1 MRTVFVLTRTML
13 LDRTVFVS
21 VEQRESEVPG
31 SVVLPLRR
39 AWLVLAVVVIAD
51 VMDLIDSSIANLA
64 GPSIRADLGGGQ
76 VTVQWV
82 LSAYTAAFALG
93 LVTSGRLGDLLGRRR
108 LFLLGMTGFTLA
120 SLACGLA
127 PDVVFLIVARTL
139 QGLFGSVMIP
149 QGMALV
155 KVVFPPQKLRQA
167 LIPFGPIMGLDTV
180 AGPILAGWLL
190 HLDLFGSQWRS
201 IFLINVPLGIIT
213 GALGWH
219 VLPRRGGEDPDARLD
234 LTGVGLLT
242 ADSALLIVPLI
253 QGREL
258 GWPAWTYVMMAA
270 AVVLLALFVV
280 SERRS
285 AHPVITPSL
294 FGKRSF
300 VVGLLIVAGFYAALS
315 AFVLV
320 INLLL
325 QLGLRWTPL
334 HTGLTLIPWALGT
347 AVAVLLAGA
356 VLAPKMGRATL
367 HLGLAIAVIGL
378 LALWWSVA
386 HWGAGITFWTL
397 APALLLT
404 GFGAGLVFVPLFDF
418 ILGDATTEEVGTGAG
433 TLNAVQQFAGAIG
446 VAALGTVFFTRVGHP
461 TTGSYFAAAELVFG
475 VAAGLDLL
483 TLLLVGL
490 LPRQAQQ
497 ADG

>member
-1 MRTVFVLTRTML
+1 MSTDQRTSQAPTT
-13 LDRTVFVS
+13 S
-21 VEQRESEVPG
+21 S
-31 SVVLPLRR
+31 LPLRT
-39 AWLVLAVVVIAD
+39 AWLVLAVVVLAD
-51 VMDLIDSSIANLA
+51 LMDLIDSSIANLA

-149 QGMALV
+149 QGLALV
-155 KVVFPPQKLRQA
+155 KVVFPPQHLRKA
-167 LIPFGPIMGLDTV
+167 LAPVGPLMGLTMV

-190 HLDLFGSQWRS
+190 HLDLYGSQWRP
-201 IFLINVPLGIIT
+201 IFLINVPFGVAALLLGRR
-213 GALGWH
+213 
-219 VLPRRGGEDPDARLD
+219 VLPRHGGEDRTARLD
-234 LTGVGLLT
+234 LTGVALLT
-242 ADSALLIVPLI
+242 AASALLIVPLI

-280 SERRS
+280 SQRHSR
-285 AHPVITPSL
+285 HPIITPSL
-294 FGKRSF
+294 FRKRSF
-300 VVGLLIVAGFYAALS
+300 VVGLVIVAGFYASLS
-315 AFVLV
+315 GFVLIV
-320 INLLL
+320 NLLL
-325 QLGLRWTPL
+325 QQGMHWTPL
-334 HTGLTLIPWALGT
+334 RTGLTLIPWALGT

-356 VLAPKMGRATL
+356 VLAEKLGRATL
-367 HLGLAIAVIGL
+367 HLGLSLAVVGL
-378 LALWWSVA
+378 LADWWTVA
-386 HWGAGITFWTL
+386 HWGADLTVWKL

-404 GFGAGLVFVPLFDF
+404 GFGSGLVFVPLVDF
-418 ILGDATTEEVGTGAG
+418 IIGDATPEEVGTGAG
-433 TLNAVQQFAGAIG
+433 LLNAVQQFAGAIG
-446 VAALGTVFFTRVGHP
+446 VAALGTVFLARVGHP
-461 TTGSYFAAAELVFG
+461 SVHSYFAAAELVF
-475 VAAGLDLL
+475 AITAGLNLL

-490 LPRQAQQ
+490 LPRHAQQ
-497 ADG
+497 AHG

>member
-1 MRTVFVLTRTML
+1 
-13 LDRTVFVS
+13 VFVS
-21 VEQRESEVPG
+21 IDQRSSQAPTTPT
-31 SVVLPLRR
+31 LPLRT
-39 AWLVLAVVVIAD
+39 AWLVLTVVVLAD
-51 VMDLIDSSIANLA
+51 LMDLIDSSIANLA

-139 QGLFGSVMIP
+139 QGLCGSVMIP
-149 QGMALV
+149 QGLALV
-155 KVVFPPQKLRQA
+155 KVVFPPQHLRKA
-167 LIPFGPIMGLDTV
+167 LTPVGPLMGLTMV

-201 IFLINVPLGIIT
+201 IFLINVPFGVL
-213 GALGWH
+213 AAVLGWR
-219 VLPRRGGEDPDARLD
+219 VLPRRGGEDPAARLD

-242 ADSALLIVPLI
+242 AASALLIVPLI

-258 GWPAWTYVMMAA
+258 GWPSWAYVMMAA
-270 AVVLLALFVV
+270 AVVLFVLFVV
-280 SERRS
+280 SQRRS
-285 AHPVITPSL
+285 EHPVITPSL
-294 FGKRSF
+294 FHKRSF
-300 VVGLLIVAGFYAALS
+300 VVGLVIVAGFYASLS

-325 QLGLRWTPL
+325 QQGMHWTPL

-356 VLAPKMGRATL
+356 VLAEKLGRATL
-367 HLGLAIAVIGL
+367 HLGLALAVIGL
-378 LALWWSVA
+378 LADWWSLA
-386 HWGAGITFWTL
+386 HWGAGITVWKL

-404 GFGAGLVFVPLFDF
+404 GFGSGLVFVPLVDF
-418 ILGDATTEEVGTGAG
+418 IIGDATAEEVGTGAG
-433 TLNAVQQFAGAIG
+433 LLNAVQQFAGAIG
-446 VAALGTVFFTRVGHP
+446 VAALGTVFFAWVGHP
-461 TTGSYFAAAELVFG
+461 SVHSYFAAAELVLG
-475 VAAGLDLL
+475 IAAGLNLL

-490 LPRQAQQ
+490 LPKHAQQ
-497 ADG
+497 AHG

>member
-1 MRTVFVLTRTML
+1 
-13 LDRTVFVS
+13 VFVS
-21 VEQRESEVPG
+21 IQQRESEVAG
-31 SVVLPLRR
+31 SITLPLRL

-149 QGMALV
+149 QGLAMV
-155 KVVFPPQKLRQA
+155 KMVFPPQHLRKA
-167 LIPFGPIMGLDTV
+167 LTPVGPLMGVVTV
-180 AGPILAGWLL
+180 AGPIVAGWLL

-201 IFLINVPLGIIT
+201 IFLINVPLGIAA
-213 GALGWH
+213 GALGWR
-219 VLPRRGGEDPDARLD
+219 VLPRRGGEDPAARLD

-242 ADSALLIVPLI
+242 AASALLIVPLI

-258 GWPAWTYVMMAA
+258 GWPAWTYIMMAA
-270 AVVLLALFVV
+270 SAALLALFAV
-280 SERRS
+280 SERHSR
-285 AHPVITPSL
+285 HPVITPSL
-294 FGKRSF
+294 FRKRSF
-300 VVGLLIVAGFYAALS
+300 VAGLLIVAGFFGALS
-315 AFVLV
+315 AFVLI

-325 QLGLRWTPL
+325 QLGLGWTPL
-334 HTGLTLIPWALGT
+334 HTGLALIPWAFGT

-356 VLAPKMGRATL
+356 VLAEKLGRACL
-367 HLGLAIAVIGL
+367 HLGLAVAVIGL
-378 LALWWSVA
+378 LALWWSIA
-386 HWGAGITFWTL
+386 HWGAGITVGKL
-397 APALLLT
+397 APALFVT
-404 GFGAGLVFVPLFDF
+404 GFGSGLVFVPIIDF
-418 ILGDATTEEVGTGAG
+418 VLGDASTEEVGTGAG
-433 TLNAVQQFAGAIG
+433 LVNAVQQFAGAIG
-446 VAALGTVFFTRVGHP
+446 VAALGTVFFTRAGHP
-461 TTGSYFAAAELVFG
+461 TAGSYLTAAELVFAI
-475 VAAGLDLL
+475 VAGLDLL

-490 LPRQAQQ
+490 LPRHAQQ
-497 ADG
+497 AHG